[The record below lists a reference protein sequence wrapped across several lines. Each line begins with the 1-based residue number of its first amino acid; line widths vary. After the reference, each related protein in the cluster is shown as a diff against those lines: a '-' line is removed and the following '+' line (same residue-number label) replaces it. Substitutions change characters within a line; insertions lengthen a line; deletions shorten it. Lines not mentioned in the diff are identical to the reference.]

1 MLSCSSGFFEKRIPL
16 DVFHVCVVVF
26 LFLLNL
32 RKHFSWLECLHQLFV
47 FFIFAHQADVVPML
61 KARSGLGSFAKCK
74 VSPVALT
81 NVVRLCKLGE
91 VQRRVSIWFLKD
103 LTQDP
108 AFSCLPSTHVH
119 KHAHLYSASLFCRQQ
134 ECYRLTQRKSAC
146 GPLLTQGPS
155 SLWSGQCPTVSLAAG
170 GTQRRKRLSDFCVF
184 IWILFYYYPLFCSF
198 SSFPCLS
205 CSFCSFTLQVHL
217 QHIHGFFNTSLH
229 CVFIVLGTLFPGFRK
244 SFLLRAL

>member
-32 RKHFSWLECLHQLFV
+32 RKHFSCLECLHQLFI

-108 AFSCLPSTHVH
+108 AHSVLSQAHTHMCTSMH
-119 KHAHLYSASLFCRQQ
+119 TYILCHFF
-134 ECYRLTQRKSAC
+134 
-146 GPLLTQGPS
+146 
-155 SLWSGQCPTVSLAAG
+155 AG
-170 GTQRRKRLSDFCVF
+170 SRNVID
-184 IWILFYYYPLFCSF
+184 
-198 SSFPCLS
+198 
-205 CSFCSFTLQVHL
+205 
-217 QHIHGFFNTSLH
+217 
-229 CVFIVLGTLFPGFRK
+229 
-244 SFLLRAL
+244 

>member
-32 RKHFSWLECLHQLFV
+32 RKHFSCLECLHQLFI

-108 AFSCLPSTHVH
+108 AFSSLPSTHTHVH
-119 KHAHLYSASLFCRQQ
+119 KHAHLYSVSLFCRQQ

-170 GTQRRKRLSDFCVF
+170 GTQRRKRLSDFCIF
-184 IWILFYYYPLFCSF
+184 IWILFYYYPLLCSF

-205 CSFCSFTLQVHL
+205 CSFCSFTLL
-217 QHIHGFFNTSLH
+217 FKFTYNIYMASLTSVYTVYL
-229 CVFIVLGTLFPGFRK
+229 
-244 SFLLRAL
+244 